1 MGNLFKKGF
10 EASREEK
17 ARQDEAREN
26 AGKKLWR
33 FFMSAP
39 EKGNTSTEAELRFLT
54 EEPINFY
61 EHTIQSK
68 RNGKTVYENYT
79 CTGEN
84 CPFCEDGDRP
94 TYKGAFLVVDRREFE
109 YEDKDGNKKKGKDQV
124 RLFVQGMRVVSQ
136 LDRISDKYGLS
147 NRDVTL
153 VRLGKGTETTYT
165 VERGEKDELTSREI
179 ENLLPEKLRDDYDGT
194 VDSLYDIIEEQLMM
208 YTKDYVPNEDTD
220 EEDYEEDNDAVIGV
234 EDEEEEVKE
243 KPKKKLG
250 KSKSMFK
257 SKSENSVKPKDI
269 GNTRAKRLLR

>member
-1 MGNLFKKGF
+1 MGLFKKGF

-33 FFMSAP
+33 FFMPAP
-39 EKGNTSTEAELRFLT
+39 EKGKSSTEAELRFLT

-61 EHTIQSK
+61 EHTTKSV
-68 RNGKTVYENYT
+68 RNGKEFYDNYT

-84 CPFCEDGDRP
+84 CPFCADGDRP

-109 YEDKDGNKKKGKDQV
+109 YTDKDGKKRTGKDQV

-136 LDRISDKYGLS
+136 LDRISEKYGLS

-165 VERGEKDELTSREI
+165 VEKGDKDELTSREV
-179 ENLLPEKLRDDYDGT
+179 EQLLPDKLREDYDGT
-194 VDSLYDIIEEQLMM
+194 SDSLYSIIEEQLMM
-208 YTKDYVPNEDTD
+208 NTKDYNPEEEKEEIEDD
-220 EEDYEEDNDAVIGV
+220 EDSVIGV
-234 EDEEEEVKE
+234 EEEPEER
-243 KPKKKLG
+243 PKKKLG
-250 KSKSMFK
+250 KKKSVFK
-257 SKSENSVKPKDI
+257 STENSVKPKEV
-269 GNTRAKRLLR
+269 GNTRAKKLLRG

>member
-1 MGNLFKKGF
+1 MGSLFKKGF

-33 FFMSAP
+33 FFMTAP
-39 EKGNTSTEAELRFLT
+39 EKGKTSTEAELRFLT

-61 EHTIQSK
+61 EHTIQSN

-124 RLFVQGMRVVSQ
+124 RLFVQGMRVISQ

-165 VERGEKDELTSREI
+165 VERGEKDELTSKEI

-208 YTKDYVPNEDTD
+208 NTKDYVPDEDTD
-220 EEDYEEDNDAVIGV
+220 EDEDDNDAVIGV
-234 EDEEEEVKE
+234 EDEDEVEE

-257 SKSENSVKPKDI
+257 SKAENSVKPKVE
-269 GNTRAKRLLR
+269 GNARAKRLLR

>member
-1 MGNLFKKGF
+1 MGSLFKKGF

-17 ARQDEAREN
+17 ARQDEARES

-33 FFMSAP
+33 FFMTAP
-39 EKGNTSTEAELRFLT
+39 EKGKTSTEAEVRFLT

-61 EHTIQSK
+61 EHTIQGN
-68 RNGKTVYENYT
+68 RNGKVAYDNYT
-79 CTGEN
+79 CTGAN
-84 CPFCEDGDRP
+84 CPFCADGDRP
-94 TYKGAFLVVDRREFE
+94 TYKGAFLVVDRREYE
-109 YEDKDGNKKKGKDQV
+109 YKDKDGNSKSGKDQV

-165 VERGEKDELTSREI
+165 VEKGDKDELTSKEI

-194 VDSLYDIIEEQLMM
+194 AESLYNIVEEQLMM
-208 YTKDYVPNEDTD
+208 NTKDYVQDEDED
-220 EEDYEEDNDAVIGV
+220 EDEEDNDAVIGV
-234 EDEEEEVKE
+234 EDEEE

-250 KSKSMFK
+250 KSKNMFK
-257 SKSENSVKPKDI
+257 SRAENSVKPKVD
-269 GNTRAKRLLR
+269 GNARAKRLLRNN